1 MYYQR
6 RRPQP
11 AKKNLSVYLLPL
23 AIILVGLLA
32 IYFFVKGIGYLAS
45 LGGED
50 PTVELFVEQG
60 RVEVFASDGT
70 ELSAIDSSGQSLFVG
85 HTVKTGAKTRAVL
98 LFNDTSQVRLAPNS
112 ELKIVDLKYTKS
124 EVGFDLN
131 LQNGEAWVSTDT
143 TDPELDYDYV
153 VSTPNLSVEALGT
166 KFDLKAK
173 LPEYVRV
180 IEGEVSLDVKSRV
193 KDDEYLSEGIPVGVA
208 QQFVLTAKALA
219 AFEESDA
226 YDVVFPIDDD
236 FELTSWYDWNTA
248 LDLNPTL
255 ALSFNGRTS
264 LAGIGFSDGTDS
276 EEEDEDSEDA
286 DAEGEDENSE
296 DEDAEAEGE
305 EDSSEDDDN
314 AEDEEVVSEDTDDET
329 VKLVPPKIS
338 SPKNGATVTEELIKI
353 EGLTDPNTAKVEVTS
368 YQNGKPN
375 VYSLQ
380 RYTAGSTTWLYVATF
395 SGGNL
400 VEGENTYE
408 VRAVAKDGTKSAPAV
423 IKLNFK
429 PSTPTESSAPVFTP
443 VVR

>member
-236 FELTSWYDWNTA
+236 FELT
-248 LDLNPTL
+248 
-255 ALSFNGRTS
+255 
-264 LAGIGFSDGTDS
+264 
-276 EEEDEDSEDA
+276 
-286 DAEGEDENSE
+286 
-296 DEDAEAEGE
+296 
-305 EDSSEDDDN
+305 
-314 AEDEEVVSEDTDDET
+314 
-329 VKLVPPKIS
+329 
-338 SPKNGATVTEELIKI
+338 
-353 EGLTDPNTAKVEVTS
+353 
-368 YQNGKPN
+368 
-375 VYSLQ
+375 
-380 RYTAGSTTWLYVATF
+380 
-395 SGGNL
+395 
-400 VEGENTYE
+400 
-408 VRAVAKDGTKSAPAV
+408 
-423 IKLNFK
+423 
-429 PSTPTESSAPVFTP
+429 
-443 VVR
+443 

>member
-112 ELKIVDLKYTKS
+112 E
-124 EVGFDLN
+124 LN

-380 RYTAGSTTWLYVATF
+380 RYTAGSTTWL
-395 SGGNL
+395 
-400 VEGENTYE
+400 
-408 VRAVAKDGTKSAPAV
+408 
-423 IKLNFK
+423 
-429 PSTPTESSAPVFTP
+429 
-443 VVR
+443 